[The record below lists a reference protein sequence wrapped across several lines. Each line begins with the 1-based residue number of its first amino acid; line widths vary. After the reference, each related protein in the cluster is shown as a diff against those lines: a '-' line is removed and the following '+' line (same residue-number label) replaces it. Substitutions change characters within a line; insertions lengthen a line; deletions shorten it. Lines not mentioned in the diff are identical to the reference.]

1 LRSFKREKT
10 MTLPRIVV
18 SAALILAA
26 AACQKAPAD
35 NGPPGFGMKVMFLDG
50 SGAPQD
56 FPALVTKLVIR
67 VKPYTLAGTDAANMC
82 QCGARCEKTYEADI
96 GGTVLQKLEDF
107 NADGSFEEAVISNVP
122 DGCPFALEV
131 LAYES
136 GSARVGYYGRVDG
149 LWMTKGRRLF
159 LKVALQPKNTTMTVL
174 NTGWGTSSLGVFG
187 HTATRIE
194 HGRRPDAK
202 LRIDGRILIAGG
214 FERIEPA
221 VCENAPISLDIT
233 EENCP
238 SPTAANDCFKCFI
251 GYATNDLYLFDGGSG
266 TIQRPTIYQQG
277 QPVGDVRM
285 AQRRAFHTATALA
298 DGRIL
303 IAGGVDRAAFI
314 FRNNDI
320 LDGSDTQDGGW
331 ELAEI
336 KPLPGE
342 GYLGALTTF
351 ELFNGEYNQDD
362 LDLDRDGD
370 FERGGMHPL
379 SGMESPMGAARF
391 LQAAIASP
399 VQSDQDP
406 TRDTLILQIGGI
418 NDDPMDPTRAPRTV
432 ELFDAGPTSFSGSTF
447 PNLLGPRAF
456 PAVAEGRDF
465 TIPRTV
471 LYIFGGVQF
480 PGFLSAPQNNAV
492 VEKWIRDDAG
502 SWAAQAVTLA
512 AESPQ
517 YVRLFA
523 DALTLTDDG
532 RKIML
537 AGWYGA
543 RCAFEGDG
551 ETPTYVY
558 EDTGGNAIPTH
569 ICSAASMQNNL
580 MVDFIATPATF
591 TPVTPPATAQPSA
604 MGSTIMLSPGN
615 ENGTRAKWIMQSGGI
630 ANTKFTVSTMAG
642 RGTVVLYK
650 PVLAPDLQLDTYTA
664 MPAEAFSATLN
675 SPRMW
680 HRSVELGG
688 GSVLFIGGVK
698 FELGSNFAEIVSD
711 MEILSFKGMC
721 GDGNCEMETNV
732 VYGEDAVTC
741 PADCTAVP

>member
-1 LRSFKREKT
+1 LFKREKT

-35 NGPPGFGMKVMFLDG
+35 NQPPGFGMKVMFLDG

-56 FPALVTKLVIR
+56 FPTLVTKLVIR
-67 VKPYTLAGTDAANMC
+67 VKPYELPDATDMC
-82 QCGARCEKTYEADI
+82 QCGAHCEKVYEADP
-96 GGTVLQKLEDF
+96 GGYVLQKLEDF

-136 GSARVGYYGRVDG
+136 GSERVGYYGRVDG

-159 LKVALQPKNTTMTVL
+159 LKVALQPKNNSLTVL

-194 HGRRPDAK
+194 QGRRADT
-202 LRIDGRILIAGG
+202 LVRIDQRILIAGG

-221 VCENAPISLDIT
+221 VCGNAPITLIIN

-238 SPTAANDCFKCFI
+238 TPATANDCFKCFI

-266 TIQRPTIYQQG
+266 TIRRPTLYQQG
-277 QPVGDVRM
+277 EPVGDVRM

-320 LDGSDTQDGGW
+320 LDGDDSQDGGW

-342 GYLGALTTF
+342 GYLGALSTF
-351 ELFNGEYNQDD
+351 ELFNGELNQDAAD
-362 LDLDRDGD
+362 TDRDGD

-379 SGMESPMGAARF
+379 VGGESPMGAARF
-391 LQAAIASP
+391 LQAAIAVP
-399 VQSDQDP
+399 VQSELDP
-406 TRDTLILQIGGI
+406 LKDTLILQVGGI
-418 NDDPMDPTRAPRTV
+418 NGDPLDPTRAPRTV
-432 ELFDAGPTSFSGSTF
+432 ELFDSAPTSFSTSVF

-456 PAVAEGRDF
+456 PAVAEGMDF
-465 TIPRTV
+465 GITRRV
-471 LYIFGGVQF
+471 LYVFGGVQF
-480 PGFLSAPQNNAV
+480 PGFLTASQNNGV

-502 SWAAQAVTLA
+502 SWAAQPITLA
-512 AESPQ
+512 ADTPQ

-523 DALTLTDDG
+523 DALALTDDG

-543 RCAFEGDG
+543 RCAFEGG
-551 ETPTYVY
+551 VETPTYTYVDT
-558 EDTGGNAIPTH
+558 EDNPIPTH
-569 ICSAASMQNNL
+569 ICSAGSMVNNVI
-580 MVDFIATPATF
+580 VDFYASPATF
-591 TPVTPPATAQPSA
+591 TSVTLPPTAPPSA
-604 MGSTIMLSPGN
+604 MGSTIMLSPDN

-630 ANTKFTVSTMAG
+630 ANTQFTVSTMAG
-642 RGTVVLYK
+642 RGTVALYK
-650 PVLAPDLQLDTYTA
+650 PVLTPELALDTYTA
-664 MPAEAFSATLN
+664 MATEAFSATLN

-680 HRSVELGG
+680 HRSIELGG
-688 GSVLFIGGVK
+688 GSILFIGGVK
-698 FELGSNFAEIVSD
+698 FELESNFAAIIPD
-711 MEILSFKGMC
+711 MEILSFTGMC
-721 GDGNCEMETNV
+721 GDGKCENEINV
-732 VYGEDAVTC
+732 VYAEDAVGC
-741 PADCTAVP
+741 PADCTPAVP

>member
-1 LRSFKREKT
+1 
-10 MTLPRIVV
+10 MTLQRIVIA
-18 SAALILAA
+18 AALILAA
-26 AACQKAPAD
+26 AACQKAPAE
-35 NGPPGFGMKVMFLDG
+35 NQPSGFGMKVMFLDG
-50 SGAPQD
+50 SGAGQD
-56 FPALVTKLVIR
+56 FPTLVTKLVIR
-67 VKPYTLAGTDAANMC
+67 VKPYELPDTADMC
-82 QCGARCEKTYEADI
+82 QCGTRCEKVYEADP
-96 GGTVLQKLEDF
+96 GGNVQQKLEDF
-107 NADGSFEEAVISNVP
+107 NADGSFEEAVISDVP

-136 GSARVGYYGRVDG
+136 FSPRVGYYGRVDG

-159 LKVALQPKNTTMTVL
+159 LKVALHPKNTSMTVL

-194 HGRRPDAK
+194 QGRRPDT
-202 LRIDGRILIAGG
+202 LVRIDGRILIAGG
-214 FERIEPA
+214 FDSIQPA
-221 VCENAPISLDIT
+221 VCGNAPITLTIN

-238 SPTAANDCFKCFI
+238 APATANDCFKCFI

-266 TIQRPTIYQQG
+266 TIRRPTLYQAG
-277 QPVGDVRM
+277 EPVGDVRM

-320 LDGSDTQDGGW
+320 LDGDDTQDGGW

-342 GYLGALTTF
+342 GYLGALNTF

-362 LDLDRDGD
+362 MDTDRDGD
-370 FERGGMHPL
+370 FERGGMHQL
-379 SGMESPMGAARF
+379 MGGESPMGAARF
-391 LQAAIASP
+391 LQAAIAAP
-399 VQSDQDP
+399 AQYEGDIL
-406 TRDTLILQIGGI
+406 RDTLILQVGGI
-418 NDDPMDPTRAPRTV
+418 NGDPLDATRAPRTV
-432 ELFDAGPTSFSGSTF
+432 ELFDSGPTSFSTSVF
-447 PNLLGPRAF
+447 PNLLAPRAF
-456 PAVAEGRDF
+456 PAAAEGRDF
-465 TIPRTV
+465 GISRNV

-480 PGFLSAPQNNAV
+480 PGYLTGTKNDAV

-502 SWAAQAVTLA
+502 SWAAQAVTLVA
-512 AESPQ
+512 DSPQ

-523 DALTLTDDG
+523 DALALTDDG
-532 RKIML
+532 GKIML

-558 EDTGGNAIPTH
+558 EDTGGNPIPTH
-569 ICSAASMQNNL
+569 ICSAGSMVNNAI
-580 MVDFIATPATF
+580 VNFSAATATF
-591 TPVTPPATAQPSA
+591 TSVAPPATAPPSA
-604 MGSTIMLSPGN
+604 MGSTIMLSPDN

-630 ANTKFTVSTMAG
+630 ANTAFTVSTMAG

-650 PVLAPDLQLDTYTA
+650 PVLTPELALDTYTA
-664 MPAEAFSATLN
+664 VAAEAFSATLN

-680 HRSVELGG
+680 HRSIELGG

-698 FELGSNFAEIVSD
+698 FELDSNFAAIVPD
-711 MEILSFKGMC
+711 MEILSFTGMC
-721 GDGNCEMETNV
+721 GDGQCENETNV
-732 VYGEDAVTC
+732 VYAEDAVGC
-741 PADCTAVP
+741 PADCVPAVP